1 MSRDSLPFPT
11 YGDEATVVEEH
22 AAAPAFG
29 LRLLRP
35 SPPPR
40 VVAEPTQPIT
50 WRFHAVAAERE
61 AEAQRAAWRA
71 GLGVGARTVAPVRRS
86 AGGVV
91 DAEGATVPIAVGEA
105 NGPVPTPAAKAAGPG
120 DAGKGGG
127 ATARAAPAVGPR
139 GGRAAGASAD
149 AARAPEPAA
158 TSTPPSGRARPG
170 RRLGL
175 GDAPAIVWEP
185 PGRGEGHAAS
195 TRSTPQSSPR
205 ARRPSRAWLAIG
217 LLAIPAIV
225 GPLLGALA
233 LLVTLELLAPILAAV
248 AGVAAIGAAVA
259 AAAALLLGWLLRA
272 ARAG

>member
-22 AAAPAFG
+22 APAPPFG
-29 LRLLRP
+29 LRLLCP

-40 VVAEPTQPIT
+40 GGAEPTQPIT

-86 AGGVV
+86 PGVMV
-91 DAEGATVPIAVGEA
+91 DAEGATVPIAVEAA
-105 NGPVPTPAAKAAGPG
+105 NGL
-120 DAGKGGG
+120 
-127 ATARAAPAVGPR
+127 
-139 GGRAAGASAD
+139 AGAP
-149 AARAPEPAA
+149 AARAGSGDAAKLDRATAQPGPEAAPPGGTAAGTSRQAARPQEPAA
-158 TSTPPSGRARPG
+158 AATPPGGRARPG

-185 PGRGEGHAAS
+185 PGRGEGHAAA
-195 TRSTPQSSPR
+195 TRSTPRSSPR
-205 ARRPSRAWLAIG
+205 VRRPSRAWLAIG

-233 LLVTLELLAPILAAV
+233 LLVTLELVAPILAAV
-248 AGVAAIGAAVA
+248 AGIAAIGAAVA
-259 AAAALLLGWLLRA
+259 AAAALLLGWVLRA